1 MIRVQLQLFT
11 RNGREQMVWTYNA
24 TGTIKGNLT
33 VESHGAAFCVIDEVD
48 DRQHDYR
55 TTLL

>member
-1 MIRVQLQLFT
+1 
-11 RNGREQMVWTYNA
+11 MVWTYNA